1 MSIPEILAA
10 YGADASIIALVA
22 IVAIKWNQITRNT
35 DCIKDIHTKLGKMDD
50 KLDGIKEKVDDT
62 HGWVQGFK
70 NGKRR

>member
-1 MSIPEILAA
+1 MSVTQILAT
-10 YGADASIIALVA
+10 YGADASVIALVA
-22 IVAIKWNQITRNT
+22 IVAIKWSQITRNT
-35 DCIKDIHTKLGKMDD
+35 DCIEKIHGKLDKMND